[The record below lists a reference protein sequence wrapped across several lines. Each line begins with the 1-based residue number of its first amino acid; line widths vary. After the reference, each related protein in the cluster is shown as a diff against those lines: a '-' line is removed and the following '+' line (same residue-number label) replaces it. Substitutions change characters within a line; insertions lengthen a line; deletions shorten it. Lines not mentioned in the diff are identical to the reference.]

1 MRFRLFLLPVIYL
14 IAVLL
19 DLVSTYYGAGP
30 ELKNEMNWWVVT
42 FNLGW
47 GGLLLVNLV
56 YFTGTILLFLYH
68 KLCFRYETSTSTPR
82 LGIAQTFRHYFTKNA
97 DGLLHY
103 DYTWVKYLRG
113 FLNGCGYVCIRIN
126 IFTHFFFA
134 ITNFM
139 NGFFL
144 RYYVFSLDTSNP
156 RYSVLD
162 ITGRIGPAPAPGSFW
177 DTLLIHWVAYEHAVD
192 FIYLPWFVGAL
203 TFAFVVNLYM
213 LVKKEIELPESSY

>member
-1 MRFRLFLLPVIYL
+1 MHTRLYTLPAIYL
-14 IAVLL
+14 FAICL
-19 DLVSTYYGAGP
+19 DLVSTYYAAGP

-42 FNLGW
+42 FDLGW
-47 GGLLLVNLV
+47 GGLLFVAFIHYTV
-56 YFTGTILLFLYH
+56 TVLLFLYH
-68 KLCFRYETSTSTPR
+68 KLFFRYETSTSTPC

-97 DGLLHY
+97 DGLLRC

-126 IFTHFFFA
+126 ILLSFFFA

-139 NGFFL
+139 NGFFY
-144 RYYVFSLDTSNP
+144 RYYVYNLDISNP

-162 ITGRIGPAPAPGSFW
+162 VTGRIGPAPTPGSFW
-177 DTLLIHWVAYEHAVD
+177 DTLLIYWTSYERTID

-203 TFAFVVNLYM
+203 AFAFVVKLYM
-213 LVKKEIELPESSY
+213 LVKKEIELPESSS